1 MKRKLDLHPVSI
13 DLSGVLQTTVA
24 SLYSHL
30 VTRPTGRAVRVAI
43 ESQLAEIE
51 RTAMSLIDLSEVT
64 VLDFSCADEV
74 VAKLLQRFL
83 AEDRPGEAFFVFMGV
98 GEDHRHPIDEVLDR
112 HALQAVVSDRDG
124 IFELVGRSSQ
134 LQTEVWGI
142 LEANRSIAKVELDSV
157 LPRPEQQEALA
168 QLVRNRVAYGIEDG
182 AGFHALST
190 VMEELRRGN

>member
-1 MKRKLDLHPVSI
+1 MKRKLDLHSVSI

-51 RTAMSLIDLSEVT
+51 RTAISLIDLSEVT

-98 GEDHRHPIDEVLDR
+98 GEDHRHPIDEVLER
-112 HALQAVVSDRDG
+112 HALQAVVSDRKG
-124 IFELVGRSSQ
+124 VFALVGKSSE
-134 LQTEVWGI
+134 LQAEVWDI
-142 LEANRSIAKVELDSV
+142 LEANRSIARVDIDSV
-157 LPRPEQQEALA
+157 LPRQEQQQALA
-168 QLVRNRVAYGIEDG
+168 QLVRNRVVYGIEDG
-182 AGFHALST
+182 VGFHALST
-190 VMEELRRGN
+190 VMEELNRGN